1 MKLIDCM
8 FERRSVTLHPQAF
21 IDYLAHYH
29 GDRDYFECHEILEE
43 YWKEVDNRNKQ
54 SLWVGLIQVAV
65 SNYHHRR
72 GNFHGAKK
80 TLQKA
85 ALILSS
91 YPNEVKQLGID
102 HQQLLNDIHKI
113 QKEID
118 KALPYKSYYFPI
130 NDISLLDE
138 VKKTCDS
145 KGFRWGQ
152 KSNLENAEIV
162 HRHMKRDRS
171 NVIAERE
178 KALQRQR

>member
-1 MKLIDCM
+1 M
-8 FERRSVTLHPQAF
+8 TLHSQAF

-54 SLWVGLIQVAV
+54 SIWVGLIQIAVA
-65 SNYHHRR
+65 NYHHRR

-85 ALILSS
+85 VSILSS
-91 YPNEVKQLGID
+91 YQREVIQLGID
-102 HQQLLNDIHKI
+102 YQQLLNDIHKM
-113 QKEID
+113 QEEID
-118 KALPYKSYYFPI
+118 KGRPYKSYYFPI
-130 NDISLLDE
+130 TDAFLLDE
-138 VKKTCDS
+138 VKKTCIS
-145 KGFRWGQ
+145 KGFEWGQ
-152 KSNLENAEIV
+152 ESNLENEDIV

-178 KALQRQR
+178 RALQRHHR